1 MIFLVKVWHGKL
13 LPSCRLLKLLQLINP
28 MLPFQFH
35 FKQENTM
42 EYLHAMVALVSSSV
56 QYVVREIMFVKL
68 KPRDIA
74 LLIKHT
80 GINAVRVASRNAFV
94 LA

>member
-1 MIFLVKVWHGKL
+1 
-13 LPSCRLLKLLQLINP
+13 
-28 MLPFQFH
+28 
-35 FKQENTM
+35 M

-80 GINAVRVASRNAFV
+80 GINVVRVASRNAFV